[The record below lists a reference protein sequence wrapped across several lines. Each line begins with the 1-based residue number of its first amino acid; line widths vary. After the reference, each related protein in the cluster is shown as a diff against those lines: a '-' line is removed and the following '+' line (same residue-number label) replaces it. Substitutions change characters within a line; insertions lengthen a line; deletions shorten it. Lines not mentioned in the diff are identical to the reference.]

1 MSLFLPRDNR
11 LGNRLFSRLLTGVD
25 GGGGTFCS
33 GSAKKSS
40 GVSSI
45 SSVISFTYTAPQV
58 LHGSMRGGQ
67 GAEEEEEEED
77 EEGGEEE
84 EEEEED
90 EEEAAEPAE
99 KEEEEGQIDSG
110 EG

>member
-67 GAEEEEEEED
+67 GAEEEEEEE
-77 EEGGEEE
+77 
-84 EEEEED
+84 EED